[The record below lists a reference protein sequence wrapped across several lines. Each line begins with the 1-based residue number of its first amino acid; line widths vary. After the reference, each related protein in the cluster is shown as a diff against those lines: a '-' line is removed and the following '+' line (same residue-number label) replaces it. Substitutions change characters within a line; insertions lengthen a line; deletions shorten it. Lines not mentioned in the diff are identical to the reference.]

1 MEKEELQVKPSPPIY
16 GEEEDRD
23 LGFGSIISRERI
35 RLLNRDG
42 SFNVKRRGVHFWQS
56 LSLYHVLLTTA
67 WWKFGLIVVGYYAIA
82 NLVFATVYVL
92 IGPGALR
99 GSANDGIGY
108 GFLQAFFFSVQTFS
122 TIGFGNIT
130 PVGVAANIVVAI
142 ESLAGLL
149 GFALATGLLFARF
162 SRPTANII
170 FSEWAVVS
178 PYRGMT
184 AFEFRITNGRSN
196 QLIEVEAKVI
206 FSKFDQ
212 VDGVSLR
219 RYYPLKLEREKV
231 AFFPLSWTVVHP
243 IDKTS
248 PLNGITHEQM
258 LSTNAEFLVLL
269 TGIDETFSQT
279 VHSRSSYKAD
289 EVVWDAKFS
298 NIFDPLSEDKTL
310 AIDLSRFHR
319 IEKAS

>member
-1 MEKEELQVKPSPPIY
+1 MKDEELQVKPSPPIY
-16 GEEEDRD
+16 GEEENRD

-42 SFNVKRRGVHFWQS
+42 SFNVKRRGRHFWQS
-56 LSLYHVLLTTA
+56 LSVYHALLTTA
-67 WWKFGLIVVGYYAIA
+67 WWKFGLLVVGYYGLS
-82 NLVFATVYVL
+82 NLFFATIYVL
-92 IGPGALR
+92 LGPGVLK
-99 GSANDGIGY
+99 GSNTNLPEN
-108 GFLQAFFFSVQTFS
+108 GFLQAFFFSIQTFS
-122 TIGFGNIT
+122 TIGFGNIV
-130 PVGVAANIVVAI
+130 PVGIAANIVVAI

-170 FSEWAVVS
+170 FSEWAVIA
-178 PYRGMT
+178 PYRGVT

-206 FSKFDQ
+206 FSRFEQ

-219 RYYPLKLEREKV
+219 RFYPLKLEREKV

-243 IDKTS
+243 IDKSS

-258 LSTNAEFLVLL
+258 LSSNAEFLILL

-298 NIFDPLSEDKTL
+298 NIFDPLSGDNTL
-310 AIDLSRFHR
+310 AIDLTRFHS
-319 IEKAS
+319 IERAS